1 MHTFYDA
8 AADALNGHQL
18 PITKYADLKFRKSAI
33 PRKFTGDD
41 EAKVEAIGGIIMSF
55 IATNIPPE
63 NEILQSIIL
72 PHQLRNDGYGAL
84 YSLVY
89 LTTPWLRLERLGWS
103 HKTFNDDMAAIIT
116 QSTTEAFQ
124 QNDTEYT
131 PREQALEMLTQ
142 VMQNSTVY
150 AKQATELI
158 AELNTINILLPGQD
172 LNEKFGIINLSM
184 LLSD

>member
-1 MHTFYDA
+1 MKDNPDAKPQTPPSTDKQEKSAFQQATEKPPLFNEARKMFMKNNGFNLDDTNVYNLDLEGEKRTKLMLSLRNRIISVNLPDSGLPSRDKMHTFYDA

-33 PRKFTGDD
+33 PQKFTGDD
-41 EAKVEAIGGIIMSF
+41 EAKVQAIGGIIMSF

-89 LTTPWLRLERLGWS
+89 LTTPWLRSE
-103 HKTFNDDMAAIIT
+103 
-116 QSTTEAFQ
+116 
-124 QNDTEYT
+124 
-131 PREQALEMLTQ
+131 
-142 VMQNSTVY
+142 
-150 AKQATELI
+150 
-158 AELNTINILLPGQD
+158 
-172 LNEKFGIINLSM
+172 
-184 LLSD
+184 